1 MKVLVSACLLG
12 ENCKYNGG
20 NNRHEGILKCT
31 EGHEV
36 ISVCPEVLGGLPVPR
51 IPCEIKDGI
60 VINKEGEIKD
70 KEFRDGAAKAFEIAK
85 AADIDCAILQAR
97 SPNCGCREIY
107 DGTFSKTKI
116 KGHGIFAGLL
126 IDAGYT
132 VFDSEEIDENTD
144 LNALILNSKEQRNKF
159 EIRSEES
166 IC

>member
-20 NNRHEGILKCT
+20 NNRDEGVLKCI

-60 VINKEGEIKD
+60 VINKEGEVKD
-70 KEFRDGAAKAFEIAK
+70 KEFRAGAAKAFEIAK
-85 AADIDCAILQAR
+85 AKNIDCAILQAR

-107 DGTFSKTKI
+107 DGTFSKKKI

-126 IDAGYT
+126 MDAGFT
-132 VFDSEEIDENTD
+132 VFDSEEIDESTVLD
-144 LNALILNSKEQRNKF
+144 DIIVSTKQEG
-159 EIRSEES
+159 
-166 IC
+166 